1 MFGEAAWMHGGMLR
15 LYHLVQSNLAKRGLR
30 PFLLFGLQKG
40 GQVADHA
47 NIVAPHLIDPG
58 KSRQTELLLSVTDDY
73 RSEFIKEREDNG
85 GNFGDET
92 YWGHDFIFRASN
104 GDVFV
109 VGLPY
114 PFNSKRVDDPT
125 GNLTAEANFRGI
137 KAEPGQYAT
146 LARALDV
153 IRAMRS
159 DLYQSSI
166 VPILAAHQEA
176 SISLVPGGRVL
187 DLLAHLNFA
196 KNRAAAK

>member
-1 MFGEAAWMHGGMLR
+1 MWINENRFRYDRSRLRYPSDLTNAENDFGPTL
-15 LYHLVQSNLAKRGLR
+15 
-30 PFLLFGLQKG
+30 
-40 GQVADHA
+40 
-47 NIVAPHLIDPG
+47 
-58 KSRQTELLLSVTDDY
+58 
-73 RSEFIKEREDNG
+73 
-85 GNFGDET
+85 
-92 YWGHDFIFRASN
+92 RASN

-114 PFNSKRVDDPT
+114 PSDTKRVDDPA
-125 GNLTAEANFRGI
+125 GNLTAEANFRGL

-159 DLYQSSI
+159 DLYESSI
-166 VPILAAHQEA
+166 MPILAAHQEA

-196 KNRAAAK
+196 KNRDAPK